1 MIEIYELAFKLHMPV
16 YRLLTEMPYEELLGW
31 FEYFRQRPSG
41 WQEDQRTYM
50 LLQAQGVKEKP
61 EKLFSSIA
69 AIKSAAEERDD
80 KLSSSIVNS
89 GLFARLKNA
98 AAKNKVDWEVEVDK
112 T

>member
-69 AIKSAAEERDD
+69 AIKAAANERDD
-80 KLSSSIVNS
+80 KLSNSIVNS
-89 GLFARLKNA
+89 GLFARLKTA
-98 AAKNKVDWEVEVDK
+98 ASKNKIDWEVEVDK